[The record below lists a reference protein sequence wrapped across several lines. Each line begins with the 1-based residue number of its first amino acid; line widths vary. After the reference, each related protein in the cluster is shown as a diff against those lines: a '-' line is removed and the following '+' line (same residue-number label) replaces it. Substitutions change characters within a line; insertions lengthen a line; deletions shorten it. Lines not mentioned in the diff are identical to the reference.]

1 MRGKVLKTDSRN
13 RVLIKP
19 PKQYLSLSAGVIGGW
34 IYFNDHVRG
43 RGVII
48 LSKWVDLLK
57 NECRNT
63 LCTLLLF

>member
-48 LSKWVDLLK
+48 L
-57 NECRNT
+57 
-63 LCTLLLF
+63 